1 MDALNGLIREEINQL
16 DPSLSVVERQTINID
31 KAGIIMGATTMKN

>member
-1 MDALNGLIREEINQL
+1 MDALNGLIGEINQL

-31 KAGIIMGATTMKN
+31 KAGIIMGAITMKN